1 MRVGCE
7 ESHASSHVLDRGTG
21 PSLNLPYFCIYAA
34 HQGGLVLWYSTGS
47 LTRRRIRDTAGYKKV
62 SHGFEGVCVMEKGDD
77 VFASRNGTLFG
88 SSVACVELL

>member
-1 MRVGCE
+1 MGVGCE

-21 PSLNLPYFCIYAA
+21 ASPNLPYFCMYAA
-34 HQGGLVLWYSTGS
+34 YQGGPVLWYSTGS
-47 LTRRRIRDTAGYKKV
+47 LKRRKIRDTAGYKRV
-62 SHGFEGVCVMEKGDD
+62 SHAFEGVCVKEKGDD